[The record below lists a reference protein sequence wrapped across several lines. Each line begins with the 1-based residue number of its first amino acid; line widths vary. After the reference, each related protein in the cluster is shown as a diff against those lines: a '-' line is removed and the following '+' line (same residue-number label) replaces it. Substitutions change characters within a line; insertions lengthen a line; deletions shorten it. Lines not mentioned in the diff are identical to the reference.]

1 MSKKN
6 LIILLLSFILFALG
20 LGYYIST
27 SIYPNQKLVET
38 ETGNALLGGD
48 FSLLSH
54 KGHPVDTKQFR
65 GNYMMIYFGYSFCPD
80 ICPTALE
87 NMSEAMMKLAD
98 LGTKIQPIFVTV
110 DPDRD
115 TVQQLET
122 YMQSFHPR
130 FLALTGTKESLDKA
144 IKSYRVYAQKVEDE
158 GASDYLVDHSSIVYI
173 MGPDGKY
180 VTHFSHQTPGEE
192 MAFKLREIIKSGP

>member
-6 LIILLLSFILFALG
+6 LIILLLSFSLFALG
-20 LGYYIST
+20 LGYYVST
-27 SIYPNQKLVET
+27 YINPAKESVD
-38 ETGNALLGGD
+38 TGNALLGGD
-48 FSLLSH
+48 FTLTSH
-54 KGHPVDTKQFR
+54 KGQSIDTKQFR
-65 GNYMMIYFGYSFCPD
+65 GKYMMVYFGYSFCPD

-98 LGTKIQPIFVTV
+98 MGNKIQPIFVTV

-122 YMQSFHPR
+122 YIQSFHPR
-130 FLALTGTKESLDKA
+130 FLAMTGGKEALDKA
-144 IKSYRVYAQKVEDE
+144 IKAYRVYAQKVDDE
-158 GASDYLVDHSSIVYI
+158 GATDYLVDHSSIVYV

-180 VTHFSHQTPGEE
+180 VSHFSHQTPGEE
-192 MAFKLREIIKSGP
+192 MAFKMREIIKSGS

>member
-6 LIILLLSFILFALG
+6 LIILLSAFITFALG
-20 LGYYIST
+20 MGYYVST
-27 SIYPNQKLVET
+27 YVQPAKTSTQ
-38 ETGNALLGGD
+38 TGNALLGGD
-48 FSLLSH
+48 FTLTSH
-54 KGHPVDTKQFR
+54 KGQSIDTKQFR
-65 GNYMMIYFGYSFCPD
+65 GKYIMVYFGYSFCPD

-87 NMSEAMMKLAD
+87 NMSEAMMRLAD
-98 LGTKIQPIFVTV
+98 IGHKIQPIFVTV

-122 YMQSFHPR
+122 YIQSFHPR
-130 FLALTGTKESLDKA
+130 FLALTGTKKALDKA
-144 IKSYRVYAQKVEDE
+144 IKAYRVYAQKVDDE

-180 VTHFSHQTPGEE
+180 VAHFSHKTPGEE
-192 MAFKLREIIKSGP
+192 MAFKLREIIKSGA